1 MEPRDENDDDD
12 FGRDESSDAEPLI
25 HELRS
30 EMVRLQAQID
40 QIAAAAQER
49 TGEISVLRVR
59 LAELERRLDLIQA
72 RYRRNLRIWIC
83 TAAMYGTALGLGL
96 SYLLRP

>member
-1 MEPRDENDDDD
+1 MEPRDDYDDD
-12 FGRDESSDAEPLI
+12 FIPDESSDSEPHI

-49 TGEISVLRVR
+49 TGEIAVLRAR
-59 LAELERRLDLIQA
+59 LAELELRLESIQA
-72 RYRRNLRIWIC
+72 KYRRSLRLWIC
-83 TAAMYGTALGLGL
+83 TAALYGTALGLGL